1 MICSRREFYISKG
14 FFFLFLPTVA
24 KLIQHY
30 DDDAR
35 TTPTWGYQLHLCE
48 PMCLYSCLTTT
59 TKTKQKQKIKSEKF
73 SCEYLLLAIRKNA

>member
-1 MICSRREFYISKG
+1 MNNLNLANSKLNLIVYYYILYINKENIENKIS
-14 FFFLFLPTVA
+14 FV
-24 KLIQHY
+24 QEESY

-59 TKTKQKQKIKSEKF
+59 KTKQKQKIKV
-73 SCEYLLLAIRKNA
+73 LM